1 MPALA
6 LILGTY
12 RLAKHFTRF
21 PLLAGLA
28 TVLTPGILVSACS
41 VMCDTMML
49 ALWVWAVILWI
60 EGLEPRKA
68 WYLAGSGV
76 LIAAGPLPKYFGASL
91 IFLLAAHSFSP
102 LPPFAKRRW

>member
-60 EGLEPRKA
+60 EGLEARKA

-76 LIAAGPLPKYFGASL
+76 LISAGPLTDDFRAAPSL
-91 IFLLAAHSFSP
+91 QLAACSCARPPP
-102 LPPFAKRRW
+102 LRK